1 MANSSSTPNIPASLS
16 IPVSEKLTR
25 EKFQLWHAQVVPTIR
40 AAQLEGFIE
49 GTERVPMKTIE
60 VKKDSKKVLILNPD
74 YATWCVRDQH
84 VLTYLV
90 TSLSREVLAGIDGN
104 STAATMWATISKMF
118 ASQSQSRVL

>member
-1 MANSSSTPNIPASLS
+1 
-16 IPVSEKLTR
+16 
-25 EKFQLWHAQVVPTIR
+25 
-40 AAQLEGFIE
+40 
-49 GTERVPMKTIE
+49 
-60 VKKDSKKVLILNPD
+60 LILNPD

-90 TSLSREVLAGIDGN
+90 TSLSREVLAGIDSN